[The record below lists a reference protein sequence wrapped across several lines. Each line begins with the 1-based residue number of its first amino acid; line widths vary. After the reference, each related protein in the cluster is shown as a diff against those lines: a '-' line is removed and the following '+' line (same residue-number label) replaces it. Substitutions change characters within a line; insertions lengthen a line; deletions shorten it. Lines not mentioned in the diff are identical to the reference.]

1 MEQGVKVK
9 NKIKENI
16 IKNKKPL
23 KPAALKVFLGLTIFY
38 FVAVA
43 STTSYIDNQAKS
55 IVTNEQRETLL
66 KIISIDKSE
75 KFLSDN
81 FNQNYSDESYSED
94 YKLLENFKL
103 KMKKD
108 FDDLFKND
116 TYVRSNFK
124 EYNGNYEKFLN
135 DFKNSYSYNE
145 FFLKYYYVTKME
157 SENIEN
163 NNYNMTYYIDKVLN
177 NNLAKLFFR
186 EKIIKNNLKEKD
198 YNKIPL
204 IIEYKNIVNSEDYKK
219 KYNNL
224 FFDIFNGKDYVNS
237 YVAKHNI
244 ISHQFDNIYSKF
256 ILYSTYQNDSYKT
269 KNYNFNEIKKYKDL
283 NHIEDKKTNDR
294 VNFLINN
301 FVSDPDKVFLLKT
314 IDFENKNDPYVK
326 NTFMIENVRIN
337 YLNLKNEIY
346 KIRNQNKKQFSEFNY
361 KAYYYL
367 DMPFVFAKYFF
378 SYYIPYDIKSGESP
392 LFDKDVKIY
401 TSNVTLDPVNLFL
414 SGFNEGFKNDK
425 SFNNYYNEIGTPE
438 RYKDKV
444 EYFKYSGLN

>member
-1 MEQGVKVK
+1 MEHCIKVE

-16 IKNKKPL
+16 VKNKKPL
-23 KPAALKVFLGLTIFY
+23 SSIALKGFLGLTFFY

-43 STTSYIDNQAKS
+43 STTSYIDNKAKS
-55 IVTNEQRETLL
+55 IVTNEQRDTLL

-81 FNQNYSDESYSED
+81 FNQNYSDESYNED
-94 YKLLENFKL
+94 YKLFENFKL
-103 KMKKD
+103 KTRKD
-108 FDDLFKND
+108 FEDLFKND
-116 TYVRSNFK
+116 AYVRDNFK
-124 EYNGNYEKFLN
+124 EYNENYEKFLN
-135 DFKNSYSYNE
+135 DFKKTYNYNE
-145 FFLKYYYVTKME
+145 FFLKYYYVTKIE
-157 SENIEN
+157 SKGIEN

-186 EKIIKNNLKEKD
+186 EKIIKSNFKTKD

-204 IIEYKNIVNSEDYKK
+204 IIEYNNIVNSDDYKK
-219 KYNNL
+219 NYNSL

-244 ISHQFDNIYSKF
+244 MSYQFDNIYSKF
-256 ILYSTYQNDSYKT
+256 ILYSTYQNDSYIT

-283 NHIEDKKTNDR
+283 NNIEDKNSNER

-301 FVSDPDKVFLLKT
+301 FVSDKTFLSNT
-314 IDFENKNDPYVK
+314 INFENKNDPYVK
-326 NTFMIENVRIN
+326 NTFMIENVRVK

-367 DMPFVFAKYFF
+367 DMPLIISKYFF

-392 LFDKDVKIY
+392 LFDKEVKIY

-414 SGFNEGFKNDK
+414 SGFNDGFKNDK
-425 SFNNYYNEIGTPE
+425 SFKNYYNEIGTPD